1 MPARM
6 IQAENTDLLP
16 EFDTVWHLLDR
27 ILKNLQGFIMLFH
40 VFVEQERPQQVS
52 IYESRIKCRNQLKR
66 NFDPVPE
73 TAVRVCIHLY
83 PEKVGSQLGKTQ
95 FAQQQ
100 YKTRGNRRVLACV
113 VVSVRMFMRIVAVL
127 MVVIGMLVAFAVR
140 VGAERKRHA
149 GGWLFADF
157 KLITRDTGDIKRNW
171 FYNFCRVRSCCVFVP
186 AGVVVFVVSIRA
198 GSGTAGADRARSI
211 CGQVMF
217 VFMVVFAFFGVIMC
231 FVGRMCV
238 TCDVIIF
245 MSILVMF
252 FMNRLGF

>member
-95 FAQQQ
+95 FTQQQ
-100 YKTRGNRRVLACV
+100 YKTRGNRRVLAFV
-113 VVSVRMFMRIVAVL
+113 VVTVRMFMRIVAFL
-127 MVVIGMLVAFAVR
+127 TVVIGMLVMLLMSVCMPVAFAVR
-140 VGAERKRHA
+140 VGAERKWHA

-171 FYNFCRVRSCCVFVP
+171 FYNFCRVRSCCVFV
-186 AGVVVFVVSIRA
+186 VSIRA
-198 GSGTAGADRARSI
+198 GSGTAGADCARSI

-217 VFMVVFAFFGVIMC
+217 VFAFFGVIMC